1 MMEAAV
7 ENPELLHK
15 VSIQK
20 GSLASP
26 ISVLLEAEK
35 KNTALENL
43 KTLIIK
49 YGPAKSG
56 KKTKTKKKERERERN
71 SNSEKCS

>member
-1 MMEAAV
+1 MEAAV

-35 KNTALENL
+35 KITALENL
-43 KTLIIK
+43 ETLIIK

-56 KKTKTKKKERERERN
+56 KKQKKRRKKKREKLKLGEV
-71 SNSEKCS
+71 

>member
-1 MMEAAV
+1 MEAAV

-15 VSIQK
+15 VNIQK

-35 KNTALENL
+35 KITALENL
-43 KTLIIK
+43 ETLIIK

-56 KKTKTKKKERERERN
+56 KKQKKRRKKKREKLKLGEV
-71 SNSEKCS
+71 